1 MIFRNLL
8 SQAVDF
14 CREKAGEGIT
24 QVGQNSQESLLVGIG
39 DNPVYRF
46 QDMRV
51 VLIPSLKSTTEEE
64 EQEICEQMRNL
75 YSFTMDT
82 KDWFDTAAFLSCL
95 HTGNKSLLSPSPE
108 RK

>member
-51 VLIPSLKSTTEEE
+51 GNNTSRAI
-64 EQEICEQMRNL
+64 RNRPQI
-75 YSFTMDT
+75 
-82 KDWFDTAAFLSCL
+82 KEAACSGCVM
-95 HTGNKSLLSPSPE
+95 LLS
-108 RK
+108 R